1 MSGDVRDGEH
11 FVADRGSQ
19 QEIDL
24 REKAS
29 LLFGYLP
36 PQAIRLHE
44 ADSGEAARL
53 AENGDSESEC
63 LLELAL
69 VRR

>member
-1 MSGDVRDGEH
+1 VCLGDVRDGEH

-29 LLFGYLP
+29 LLFG
-36 PQAIRLHE
+36 
-44 ADSGEAARL
+44 
-53 AENGDSESEC
+53 
-63 LLELAL
+63 
-69 VRR
+69 